1 MATFIQSREEDPAP
15 IPARIP
21 SEGLEAAPGGY
32 VKVRLNPVF
41 AKTPEKEP
49 A

>member
-1 MATFIQSREEDPAP
+1 V
-15 IPARIP
+15 
-21 SEGLEAAPGGY
+21 AAPGGY

-41 AKTPEKEP
+41 TKTPEEEP